1 MKSIKNLWPYLVAI
15 IVFTVVACVYMS
27 PVLDGKIIAT
37 SDGIQGRAAVHEAV
51 EYYQQTGN
59 RSWWTGSMFS
69 GMPNYQ
75 IGGGKYLSDLWL
87 KPVREVLLWG
97 HSNVIAIVLIYC
109 LGFFALLRSMKV
121 DKWLSIVGALAIAFS
136 SYFFIIIG
144 ANHHSKT
151 STLALMS
158 AVLAGFYLI
167 FHGHRKTGICLTM
180 LCTAVGFFPHPQ
192 MSYYMCFVIGAFWVA
207 ELCKAVT
214 SKSWKAFG
222 LSTLFFGGSFLIGL
236 GTGTASTFTNLEYAE
251 ETMRGGHSDLEKS
264 KDGENKTKGLD
275 LDYATAWSY
284 GIQECWTFLIPDYMG
299 GSSNYQLGKDSDLCR
314 DMIKQGVPRRS
325 AEQFCQSLPLYWGDQ
340 PFTAGPVYMGAI
352 VCLLFVLGLLIVQ
365 GPYKWA
371 LLIVTLLSITLSWGN
386 HAMGWTRFFFE
397 NVPMYNKFRAVSSIL
412 VIAEITMPLLGFLA
426 LKRLSDIKAKALE
439 LANGSKEEYR
449 NNTEIKAL
457 LRQLGIAGG
466 SIVLLLM
473 AALVF
478 TNGFVGPNDESI
490 FSQLPEWLS
499 DGIVAQRQAMFSADV
514 WRSLGFVLCASVLLV
529 VYVISPKMKSTG
541 ILALGLGLL
550 ILADMWPVDK
560 RYMNDSM
567 FSKADSF
574 DQAFKMQPWEQMI
587 LDHDKDP
594 NFRVFN
600 IAQNPF
606 NDARTSY
613 RMKSIGG
620 YSAAKLRR
628 YQDLIDQHLSKMH
641 MPVINML
648 NTKYFITQE
657 QQTGGLVPQL
667 NPDAMG
673 NAWFVDTLVVV
684 NTANEEC
691 DGLMQYDLHNT
702 AVLDQSFAPKAASIH
717 SVVNGQIVN
726 CTDSLASVILTKY
739 TPEYVEYDSESSQ
752 DGTIVFSEIF
762 YDKGWNAYVD
772 GQAVDHYRVN
782 YLLRA
787 LNVSA
792 GKHHIRFEFRPASV
806 EKGNMLSMTFVIVMY
821 LIILACLGLGL
832 KPLFVKK

>member
-1 MKSIKNLWPYLVAI
+1 
-15 IVFTVVACVYMS
+15 
-27 PVLDGKIIAT
+27 
-37 SDGIQGRAAVHEAV
+37 
-51 EYYQQTGN
+51 
-59 RSWWTGSMFS
+59 
-69 GMPNYQ
+69 
-75 IGGGKYLSDLWL
+75 
-87 KPVREVLLWG
+87 
-97 HSNVIAIVLIYC
+97 
-109 LGFFALLRSMKV
+109 
-121 DKWLSIVGALAIAFS
+121 
-136 SYFFIIIG
+136 
-144 ANHHSKT
+144 
-151 STLALMS
+151 
-158 AVLAGFYLI
+158 
-167 FHGHRKTGICLTM
+167 
-180 LCTAVGFFPHPQ
+180 
-192 MSYYMCFVIGAFWVA
+192 
-207 ELCKAVT
+207 
-214 SKSWKAFG
+214 
-222 LSTLFFGGSFLIGL
+222 
-236 GTGTASTFTNLEYAE
+236 
-251 ETMRGGHSDLEKS
+251 
-264 KDGENKTKGLD
+264 
-275 LDYATAWSY
+275 
-284 GIQECWTFLIPDYMG
+284 
-299 GSSNYQLGKDSDLCR
+299 
-314 DMIKQGVPRRS
+314 
-325 AEQFCQSLPLYWGDQ
+325 
-340 PFTAGPVYMGAI
+340 
-352 VCLLFVLGLLIVQ
+352 
-365 GPYKWA
+365 
-371 LLIVTLLSITLSWGN
+371 
-386 HAMGWTRFFFE
+386 
-397 NVPMYNKFRAVSSIL
+397 
-412 VIAEITMPLLGFLA
+412 
-426 LKRLSDIKAKALE
+426 
-439 LANGSKEEYR
+439 
-449 NNTEIKAL
+449 
-457 LRQLGIAGG
+457 
-466 SIVLLLM
+466 
-473 AALVF
+473 
-478 TNGFVGPNDESI
+478 
-490 FSQLPEWLS
+490 
-499 DGIVAQRQAMFSADV
+499 
-514 WRSLGFVLCASVLLV
+514 
-529 VYVISPKMKSTG
+529 
-541 ILALGLGLL
+541 
-550 ILADMWPVDK
+550 
-560 RYMNDSM
+560 MNDSM

-684 NTANEEC
+684 NTPNEEC

-702 AVLDQSFAPKAASIH
+702 AILDQSFAPKAASIH

-832 KPLFVKK
+832 KPLFVKKWRFLF